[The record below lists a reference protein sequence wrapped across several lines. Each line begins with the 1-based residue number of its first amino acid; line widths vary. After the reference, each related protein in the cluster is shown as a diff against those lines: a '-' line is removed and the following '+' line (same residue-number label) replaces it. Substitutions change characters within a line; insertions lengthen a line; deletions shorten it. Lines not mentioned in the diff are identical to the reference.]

1 MTTIAQPGGY
11 DAAGTD
17 QATPSR
23 HASLTEAIASL
34 RPGRGGR
41 FPIESFLLTVGA
53 FLLPIGVVT
62 ILLGWWGASHTGHVY
77 EQNAYLISGGL
88 LGLGLIFIGG
98 FLYFGYWM
106 TRQIR
111 ATEEGNELTRRAFAR
126 LEAQMAADRP
136 AGGASAGATPAAG
149 IGGVGV
155 RTLVATEH
163 GTMLHR
169 PDCPIVAGKEHLRV
183 VASGT
188 AGYQPC
194 GVCSPEE
201 AG

>member
-1 MTTIAQPGGY
+1 MTTIAQPGAY
-11 DAAGTD
+11 DAPGTD

-23 HASLTEAIASL
+23 HASLIEAIASL

-62 ILLGWWGASHTGHVY
+62 ILLGWWGASHTGHTY
-77 EQNAYLISGGL
+77 EQTDYLISGGL

-111 ATEEGNELTRRAFAR
+111 VTEEGNELTRQAFAR
-126 LEAQMAADRP
+126 LEAQMAADRRAAP
-136 AGGASAGATPAAG
+136 AGAIAVTSAATSPEATGA
-149 IGGVGV
+149 
-155 RTLVATEH
+155 LVATEH

-169 PDCPIVAGKEHLRV
+169 PDCPIVAGKEHLRAV
-183 VASGT
+183 EPDA

-194 GVCSPEE
+194 GVCRPSDKD
-201 AG
+201 

>member
-1 MTTIAQPGGY
+1 MTTIAQPGSY
-11 DAAGTD
+11 ERKESS
-17 QATPSR
+17 TPSR
-23 HASLTEAIASL
+23 HAALVAAVQSL

-106 TRQIR
+106 TR
-111 ATEEGNELTRRAFAR
+111 G
-126 LEAQMAADRP
+126 
-136 AGGASAGATPAAG
+136 S
-149 IGGVGV
+149 
-155 RTLVATEH
+155 
-163 GTMLHR
+163 MLHR
-169 PDCPIVAGKEHLRV
+169 RDCPVVAGKANLRAV
-183 VASGT
+183 DTGT
-188 AGYQPC
+188 PGYQAC
-194 GVCSPEE
+194 GVCRPLDE
-201 AG
+201 A